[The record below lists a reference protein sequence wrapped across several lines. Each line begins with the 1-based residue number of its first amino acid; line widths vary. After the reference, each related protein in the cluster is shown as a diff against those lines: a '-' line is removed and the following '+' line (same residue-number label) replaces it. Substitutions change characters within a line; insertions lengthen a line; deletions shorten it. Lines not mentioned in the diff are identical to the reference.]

1 MINLL
6 KYLQVLL
13 FVFMLFI
20 DTLLLAQDQEI
31 DLGRNPEE
39 FLFDIDEVELEGPEL
54 LKPGFHGF
62 ASISVPFSQGMDE
75 KASSRVSDQT
85 ELVLWFGTRIFKNL
99 SFDTEFE
106 FENAFEKAE
115 VDKFELDWN
124 IYEEKLVFRIGKF
137 YYPFGIER
145 FVTHAPSNKL
155 IDRPTPSKKIIPGTY
170 SDVGVE
176 LYGEIPF
183 LNNKMEFIYEL
194 ALTNGLK
201 GIGGRGRQEFVDDNN
216 DNKALG
222 GRLGLEIME
231 CFGIGGSYSSG
242 KYDDDEKYK
251 IDFVGADISFEK
263 WGFEMRGE
271 YIRSNV
277 ERSTEMGGDYDRD
290 GYYFQASYTY
300 SPKRNYLNYIEGVVR
315 FDSVDPNDLETNDED
330 ADRVAIGVNYSPM
343 DYARIKFEYEMENE
357 ATETPEHK
365 GFVQIVFSW

>member
-1 MINLL
+1 MINSL

-31 DLGRNPEE
+31 DLGSNTEE
-39 FLFDIDEVELEGPEL
+39 FLFDIDEVELEGPKL
-54 LKPGFHGF
+54 LKPEFHGF
-62 ASISVPFSQGMDE
+62 ASINVPFSQGLDE
-75 KASSRVSDQT
+75 KESSRISDQI

-99 SFDTEFE
+99 SFDTEVE

-115 VDKFELDWN
+115 VEKFKLDWN
-124 IYEEKLVFRIGKF
+124 IYGEKLVFKIGKF

-155 IDRPTPSKKIIPGTY
+155 ISRPSPSKKIIPGTY

-176 LYGEIPF
+176 LYGEIPL
-183 LNNKMEFIYEL
+183 LNNKMEFVYEL

-201 GIGGRGRQEFVDDNN
+201 GIGGRGKQEFVDDNN

-222 GRLGLEIME
+222 GRLGFEIME
-231 CFGIGGSYSSG
+231 CFEIGGSYSSG

-277 ERSTEMGGDYDRD
+277 ERSTEMGGDYDRY

-330 ADRVAIGVNYSPM
+330 VDRVAIGVNYSPM
-343 DYARIKFEYEMENE
+343 DYARIKFEYDLENE
-357 ATETPEHK
+357 ATETSEHK